1 MTDPADDGL
10 RMPLPLAS
18 MKIKKPKKKKKW
30 FPLIFV
36 LLSFLFMLV
45 KCLFIMKNSIS
56 LSLWV
61 LAFYIDRVLLDK
73 TSMKRLTYY
82 TIVKS
87 LWFTGLFCA
96 FYFWLW
102 KFLLCFAWIV
112 IFLILFFYIFV
123 LISHNLQS
131 FCILPTVF
139 TLFALS
145 TSLWFVKCFFW
156 FQTLKTND
164 LPSFIFPV
172 LKCRTLLFFI
182 WMLII

>member
-1 MTDPADDGL
+1 
-10 RMPLPLAS
+10 
-18 MKIKKPKKKKKW
+18 
-30 FPLIFV
+30 
-36 LLSFLFMLV
+36 
-45 KCLFIMKNSIS
+45 MKNSIS
-56 LSLWV
+56 LSL
-61 LAFYIDRVLLDK
+61 RVLDFYMARVLFDK

-87 LWFTGLFCA
+87 LWFAGLFCA

-112 IFLILFFYIFV
+112 IFLIFFFYIFV

-145 TSLWFVKCFFW
+145 PRLWLVKCFFW
-156 FQTLKTND
+156 LQTLKTND
-164 LPSFIFPV
+164 LLSFIFSV
-172 LKCRTLLFFI
+172 FECRTILFFI
-182 WMLII
+182 RMLII